1 MTDYLNLLARELQQ
15 RNYSPRTIEIYEKCV
30 SVFLKRLNDDVT
42 TISRE
47 KVVDFVLY
55 LQSTWKAAKSVN
67 LYKEA
72 IKSFVKNVLKS
83 RMYLDIRLSKEPKK
97 LPVVLSRFEIQSM
110 LEATTNRKHKTLL
123 ALAYAA
129 GLRVKEVVDLRVGD
143 VDLEQW
149 FLHIKSAKWQK
160 DRLTILSSKL
170 TEDLK
175 FLMSGKSGSDF
186 LFHSERGGGIHLRTA
201 QHIFQHAK
209 EKVWITKPAS
219 FHSLRHSF
227 ATHLLENGTDI
238 RYIQSLLGHNNIRT
252 TQMYTQVTNP
262 SLKRILS
269 PL

>member
-1 MTDYLNLLARELQQ
+1 MTDYLLQLQRELQH
-15 RNYSPRTIEIYEKCV
+15 RNYSPRTIEIYGKCV
-30 SVFLKRLNDDVT
+30 SVFLKRLGEDVSQ
-42 TISRE
+42 ISRE
-47 KVVDFVLY
+47 KIIDFVLY
-55 LQSTWKAAKSVN
+55 LQKQGKAPKSLN

-83 RMYLDIRLSKEPKK
+83 RIYLDIRLSKEPKK

-110 LEATTNRKHKTLL
+110 LDATTNRKHKTLL

-143 VDLEQW
+143 VDLEQG

-175 FLMSGKSGSDF
+175 FLMSGKSWSDF
-186 LFHSERGGGIHLRTA
+186 LFHSERGGGMHLRTA
-201 QHIFQHAK
+201 QHVFQHALAK
-209 EKVWITKPAS
+209 TSIQKKAS

-227 ATHLLENGTDI
+227 ATHLLENGTDL

-252 TQMYTQVTNP
+252 TQMYTQVTRP
-262 SLKRILS
+262 SLKNIVS